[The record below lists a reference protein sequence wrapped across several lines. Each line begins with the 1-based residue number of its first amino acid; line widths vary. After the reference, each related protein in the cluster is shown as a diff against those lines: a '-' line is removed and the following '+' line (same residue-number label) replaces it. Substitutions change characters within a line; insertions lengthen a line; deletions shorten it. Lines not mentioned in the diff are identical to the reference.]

1 MTASD
6 FQSHSPEKAHTTRG
20 SETTTRARVWKSA
33 RISLRT
39 KLVMA
44 FVFVSIVPLGLL
56 TYLNDRASRAA
67 LTEAADHALVA
78 TAEETATSLD
88 DFFNVNLDTIS
99 AEAQLSALAEYL
111 SLPAEQRPGSVEEA
125 AVVTILRAVSRRDT
139 ANISSYAVLDLQ
151 GRNIVDTFALDTGT
165 DEYGYDYFQVPLETG
180 EAYVSPVLLGE
191 LTGQSY
197 IYFSSPVRSAN
208 GEIIGVLRASYNAG
222 VLQQI
227 ISQHND
233 LAGPESFGV
242 VFDENHIYLAHGTAP
257 RMIFKSVAALE
268 PARVAE
274 LQASRRL
281 PDLPAASLSID
292 LSDLDQQLSSA
303 VGQRLFVAENVAVG
317 DRLNQMAVTTMQTQ
331 PWLVAFFQPQDVF
344 LAPIETQSR
353 TGLLLAVVVAGVV
366 AVVAVGMG
374 QLLAGP
380 VTRLTAV
387 VSRIIDGDLTAQA
400 PVESGDEI
408 GALAATFN
416 RMTAQLRSLITGL
429 EQQVANRTRDLERR
443 AVHLQA
449 AAEIGKTATSSH
461 NLEEL
466 LSQVTH
472 LISERFGFYHV
483 GVFFLDDAGEYAVL
497 RAANSEGGQ
506 RMLARGHKLPV
517 GQQGIVGYATGMREP
532 RIALDVGADVVYFDN
547 PDMPDTRSEI
557 ALPLMAGGRVL
568 GALDVQSIEE
578 AAFTR
583 EDVEVLQML
592 ADQVAVAI
600 DNARLFTELQQALE
614 AERRAYGEL
623 SHHAWGDLLRARPEL
638 GFRSDERG
646 VSSAVD
652 VWRPEME
659 QALRQGQTVQISTP
673 NSPLPE
679 GQSRQIANPLA
690 VPIKVRGRVVGVL
703 DTHKSDE
710 TGHWTPEDIA
720 ILEQLTDQLGVAL
733 ESARLYQ
740 DVQRGAVRERL
751 THEIT
756 DQMRRATSVD
766 GIVQTAVDALF
777 SVMGTSRA
785 FVQLEDVNPE
795 EDGGENGHQR

>member
-1 MTASD
+1 MA
-6 FQSHSPEKAHTTRG
+6 
-20 SETTTRARVWKSA
+20 TRARVWQFVNFT
-33 RISLRT
+33 LRT
-39 KLVMA
+39 KLIIA
-44 FVFVSIVPLGLL
+44 FLIVSVVPLGLL
-56 TYLNDRASRAA
+56 SYLNDRTSRVALMNAA
-67 LTEAADHALVA
+67 NYALAA
-78 TAEETATSLD
+78 TAAETAASLD
-88 DFFNVNLDTIS
+88 DFFKANLDAIS
-99 AEAQLSALAEYL
+99 AEAQLSALVEYL
-111 SLPAEQRPGSVEEA
+111 SLPAEQRPGSAEEA

-151 GRNIVDTFALDTGT
+151 GQNIVDTYAPDTGT
-165 DEYGYDYFQVPLETG
+165 DEHSYDYFRVPLETG
-180 EAYVSPVLLGE
+180 EAYASPVLLGE
-191 LTGQSY
+191 LAGQSY

-222 VLQQI
+222 ILQRLV
-227 ISQHND
+227 SQHND
-233 LAGPESFGV
+233 LVGPDSFGV
-242 VFDENHIYLAHGTAP
+242 VFDENHIHLAHGTAP
-257 RMIFKSVAALE
+257 KTIFKSVAPLE
-268 PARVAE
+268 PDSVTE

-281 PDLPAASLSID
+281 PNLPAASLSTN
-292 LSDLDQQLSSA
+292 LPDLDQKLSSA
-303 VGQRLFVAENVAVG
+303 ADQPFFMAEGVATGN
-317 DRLNQMAVTTMQTQ
+317 RLNQVTVTTMQTQ

-344 LAPIETQSR
+344 LAPIKAQSR
-353 TGLLLAVVVAGVV
+353 TGLLLAVVVAGAVVV
-366 AVVAVGMG
+366 AAVGVAR
-374 QLLAGP
+374 LLAGP

-387 VSRIIDGDLTAQA
+387 VGQIIDGDLRAQA

-408 GALAATFN
+408 GTLAATFN
-416 RMTAQLRSLITGL
+416 RMTAQLQSLITGL
-429 EQQVANRTRDLERR
+429 EQQVAKRTRDLERR

-449 AAEIGKTATSSH
+449 AAEIGQTATSSH
-461 NLEEL
+461 NLDEL

-557 ALPLMAGGRVL
+557 ALPLIAGGRVL

-600 DNARLFTELQQALE
+600 ENARLFTELQQALE

-623 SHHAWGDLLRARPEL
+623 SHHAWGELLRARPEL

-646 VSSAVD
+646 VSRAVD

-659 QALRQGQTVQISTP
+659 HALRQGQTVQISTP
-673 NSPLPE
+673 NSPPPE
-679 GQSRQIANPLA
+679 GQARQISNPLA
-690 VPIKVRGRVVGVL
+690 VPIKVRGQVVGVL

-710 TGHWTPEDIA
+710 TGQWTQEEIA
-720 ILEQLTDQLGVAL
+720 ILEQLTEQLGVAL

-795 EDGGENGHQR
+795 EDSGENGQQR